1 VLGKSKGEPMP
12 DKPAVEKIRLD
23 DLQNTHGNPN
33 RQLVD
38 SDFNAEGEIVVK
50 DAELALVV
58 QSAANAKAYIANR
71 Q

>member
-1 VLGKSKGEPMP
+1 MP
-12 DKPAVEKIRLD
+12 NEPAVEKIGLD
-23 DLQNTHGNPN
+23 DLQNTNGNPN
-33 RQLVD
+33 RQLND
-38 SDFNAEGEIVVK
+38 GDFNAQGEIIIK